1 MGKWNYGVLTTRN
14 PMKPPTMLTGVPLV
28 RREARQLPELTAQLP
43 PRNKRNVPVVG
54 PVGLV
59 TLPDE

>member
-1 MGKWNYGVLTTRN
+1 MGKWNYGVLTARN
-14 PMKPPTMLTGVPLV
+14 PTVVAVLPGGPLE
-28 RREARQLPELTAQLP
+28 RSDARQTPELKLQPP
-43 PRNKRNVPVVG
+43 PRGKRYEPVVG